1 LKESYTLGSLFDGIG
16 GFPYA
21 ASFYGVKTLWASEII
36 PECID
41 VTKRHFPDMVHVG
54 DITKLHGNQ
63 LAPVDIITF
72 GSPCQ
77 GLSQAGL
84 RRGLADERS
93 GLFMEAI
100 RIIQEMKEATNG
112 EYPKFAVW
120 ENVVGALSSS
130 GRRDFKAVLE
140 AFTEA
145 EVPMPCSGA
154 WANAGMVRSGG
165 VDLAWCVYDAQYFG
179 TAQRRRRLFLIA
191 DFRGKCAGQ
200 VLFVP
205 KSLQGYFEAGGTPK
219 QGLAAYAQS
228 GAHTTGIGI
237 DGYNA
242 QITGDVS
249 ATLGVNCG
257 MSTGRNGVV
266 EVLNDQ
272 GGDSLNVERKEISPT
287 LRCQAHGNLPIIAA
301 KPPTAYTLQGSMIG
315 RSDENGPQGD
325 GINQDVSFTLNT
337 VDRHA
342 VCMAT
347 GQTNAEVLENKSPTL
362 VAGHEHPIVTYP
374 KIAGT
379 LCASGAGLSRPAGMC
394 SETDFC
400 IVQTDVAAVDCRN
413 MRETPEVSGTLQAKA
428 ASGGYSLNYQNPV
441 RTGYLVRRLTPTEC
455 ERLQGFPDDW
465 TKYGASGKEISDSKR
480 YQMLG
485 NSVAVPCVA
494 YLLQGI
500 TDILR
505 GDC

>member
-1 LKESYTLGSLFDGIG
+1 
-16 GFPYA
+16 
-21 ASFYGVKTLWASEII
+21 
-36 PECID
+36 
-41 VTKRHFPDMVHVG
+41 
-54 DITKLHGNQ
+54 
-63 LAPVDIITF
+63 
-72 GSPCQ
+72 
-77 GLSQAGL
+77 
-84 RRGLADERS
+84 
-93 GLFMEAI
+93 
-100 RIIQEMKEATNG
+100 
-112 EYPKFAVW
+112 
-120 ENVVGALSSS
+120 
-130 GRRDFKAVLE
+130 
-140 AFTEA
+140 
-145 EVPMPCSGA
+145 
-154 WANAGMVRSGG
+154 
-165 VDLAWCVYDAQYFG
+165 
-179 TAQRRRRLFLIA
+179 
-191 DFRGKCAGQ
+191 
-200 VLFVP
+200 
-205 KSLQGYFEAGGTPK
+205 
-219 QGLAAYAQS
+219 
-228 GAHTTGIGI
+228 
-237 DGYNA
+237 
-242 QITGDVS
+242 
-249 ATLGVNCG
+249 
-257 MSTGRNGVV
+257 
-266 EVLNDQ
+266 
-272 GGDSLNVERKEISPT
+272 
-287 LRCQAHGNLPIIAA
+287 
-301 KPPTAYTLQGSMIG
+301 MIG

-374 KIAGT
+374 QIAGT

-413 MRETPEVSGTLQAKA
+413 MRERPEVSGTLQAKA

>member
-1 LKESYTLGSLFDGIG
+1 
-16 GFPYA
+16 
-21 ASFYGVKTLWASEII
+21 
-36 PECID
+36 
-41 VTKRHFPDMVHVG
+41 
-54 DITKLHGNQ
+54 
-63 LAPVDIITF
+63 
-72 GSPCQ
+72 
-77 GLSQAGL
+77 
-84 RRGLADERS
+84 
-93 GLFMEAI
+93 
-100 RIIQEMKEATNG
+100 
-112 EYPKFAVW
+112 
-120 ENVVGALSSS
+120 
-130 GRRDFKAVLE
+130 
-140 AFTEA
+140 
-145 EVPMPCSGA
+145 
-154 WANAGMVRSGG
+154 
-165 VDLAWCVYDAQYFG
+165 
-179 TAQRRRRLFLIA
+179 
-191 DFRGKCAGQ
+191 
-200 VLFVP
+200 
-205 KSLQGYFEAGGTPK
+205 
-219 QGLAAYAQS
+219 
-228 GAHTTGIGI
+228 
-237 DGYNA
+237 
-242 QITGDVS
+242 
-249 ATLGVNCG
+249 
-257 MSTGRNGVV
+257 
-266 EVLNDQ
+266 
-272 GGDSLNVERKEISPT
+272 
-287 LRCQAHGNLPIIAA
+287 
-301 KPPTAYTLQGSMIG
+301 MIG